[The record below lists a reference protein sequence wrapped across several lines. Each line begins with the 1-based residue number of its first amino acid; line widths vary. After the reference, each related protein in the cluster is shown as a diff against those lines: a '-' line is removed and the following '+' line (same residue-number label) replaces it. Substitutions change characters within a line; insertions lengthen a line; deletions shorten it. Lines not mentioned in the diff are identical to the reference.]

1 MKRKNLHQ
9 STETEAVQKLPV
21 QLKELITYYTQGQGH
36 EALRQVQFGSQPVF
50 SGRGRGL
57 LAAQYAACLCRQAG
71 VRAAAYS
78 VDEINTYPPELFSG
92 STAFVLFEAAGD
104 SDIVLASNHP
114 PLIHI
119 GPDDIE
125 DAGAG
130 RLPNFS
136 NPQLAELELI
146 NSMSVAWLLVR
157 HLTGVWDG
165 SEAARLQAIRQR
177 AQLMADG
184 YEPYLAR
191 CRDLLAYS
199 PRWILLGGEEQNE
212 ALRFTAFQ
220 LAKKANRL
228 LPWLLYKEYV
238 ENYQH
243 LIDPDAAIIHLRSG
257 DNPGVNVLLD
267 QAEEKGAVV
276 VEMTEGFFAP
286 HRSQKNMGQGVETNL
301 SPLLG
306 CMAGYLL
313 ALSDRIA

>member
-1 MKRKNLHQ
+1 MKRKNLLQ
-9 STETEAVQKLPV
+9 STETAAVQKLPV
-21 QLKELITYYTQGQGH
+21 QLKELIPYYSQGQGL
-36 EALRQVQFGSQPVF
+36 ETLQKLQCGTQPVF
-50 SGRGRGL
+50 SGRGLGL
-57 LAAQYAACLCRQAG
+57 LAAHYAARLCRQAG

-78 VDEINTYPPELFSG
+78 VDEINTYPTGLFSEA
-92 STAFVLFEAAGD
+92 STFVVFESVGD
-104 SDIVLASNHP
+104 SKIVLPSNHL

-119 GPDDIE
+119 GPDVIE
-125 DAGAG
+125 DGSAS
-130 RLPNFS
+130 RLLNFS

-165 SEAARLQAIRQR
+165 SEAAMLQVVRQR
-177 AQLMADG
+177 AQLMAEG
-184 YEPYLAR
+184 CEPYLAR

-212 ALRFTAFQ
+212 ALRFTASL

-228 LPWLLYKEYV
+228 LPWLLYEEFA

-243 LIDPDAAIIHLRSG
+243 LIDPDAAIIHLRSA
-257 DNPGVNVLLD
+257 DNPDVDTLLD
-267 QAEEKGAVV
+267 HAEEKGAVV
-276 VEMTEGFFAP
+276 VEVTEGFFAP
-286 HRSQKNMGQGVETNL
+286 HRSQKNMGQGVEQNL